1 MNAADLRVSVLLCVY
16 TEARWDDMLAAVDS
30 ARRQSVPP
38 GEIIIIVDHNP
49 ALYHRLCA
57 TFSDL
62 RVIENEEAPG
72 LSGARNTGIR
82 AARFDLVAFLDDDA
96 TAAPDWLEQM
106 TQHLV
111 DERVLGVGSRVE
123 PNWVGVTPPRWF
135 PEEFYWVV
143 GCSYRGLPEHT
154 AVVRNPF
161 GGAMCIRKEA
171 VIETGGFR
179 TGIGRNAQR
188 PMGCEETEFAI
199 RATQHWPDRI
209 FLYEPRAA
217 IFHKVTPQRARFRY
231 FLSRCYFE
239 GVSKASMALEVGAS
253 DGLSEERSYTLR
265 VLPVGV
271 VRGLVDGVRARSLR
285 GPAKAAAIVAGFLA
299 TVAGFTVET
308 VRQQWTTLR
317 ARLRPHYA

>member
-1 MNAADLRVSVLLCVY
+1 MTESDQRVSVLLCVY
-16 TEARWDDMLAAVDS
+16 TEARWDDMLAAIAS
-30 ARRQSVPP
+30 ARAQTVPA
-38 GEIIIIVDHNP
+38 GEIVIIVDHNP
-49 ALYHRLCA
+49 TLYQRLRA
-57 TFSDL
+57 KFPDL
-62 RVIENEEAPG
+62 RVIENEEPPG

-82 AARFDLVAFLDDDA
+82 AAQFDLVAFLDDDA

-106 TQHLV
+106 TKHLG
-111 DERVLGVGSRVE
+111 DKRVLGVGSRAD
-123 PNWVGVTPPRWF
+123 PNWVGIAPPPWF
-135 PEEFYWVV
+135 PEEFYWVI
-143 GCSYRGLPEHT
+143 GCSYRGLPEQT

-171 VIETGGFR
+171 VVETGGFR

-199 RATQHWPDRI
+199 RATQHWPDRV
-209 FLYEPRAA
+209 FLYEPRAV

-265 VLPVGV
+265 VLPAGV
-271 VRGLVDGVRARSLR
+271 IRGLVDGVRFRSHH
-285 GPAKAAAIVAGFLA
+285 GPAKAAAIVAGFVA

-308 VRQQWTTLR
+308 VRQQWRMLC
-317 ARLRPHYA
+317 ARLRPRYA